1 MILTR
6 ADGSILSM
14 PARTSSRDD
23 EASPPAAG
31 ALERGAQEQLLRQIL
46 EGGPE
51 ARRLALGRFLDDCRG
66 PALCAV
72 HRTLAAC
79 GADRR
84 LAEEALQEATL
95 KLLAGGLQAFRAEA
109 APRTYFVRIAI
120 NAALDAV
127 RRQLRRRELGALE
140 QQPVMAAT
148 AEEQL
153 AAVELREALRRC
165 LDELPHRHRESVG
178 LYYLEEV
185 GDCAA
190 CARAAGVSRD
200 AFMQQISRA
209 RQRLADC
216 LRRRLR

>member
-1 MILTR
+1 
-6 ADGSILSM
+6 M
-14 PARTSSRDD
+14 PARTGSRDR
-23 EASPPAAG
+23 EAAPAVG
-31 ALERGAQEQLLRQIL
+31 ALERRAQEELLQQIL
-46 EGGPE
+46 LGDPE
-51 ARRLALGRFLDDCRG
+51 ERRLALARFLDDCRG

-95 KLLAGGLQAFRAEA
+95 KLLAGGLQAFRGQA
-109 APRTYFVRIAI
+109 APRSYFVRIAI

-127 RRQLRRRELGALE
+127 RRQLRRRELGGLE
-140 QQPVMAAT
+140 RQPAMAAS

-153 AAVELREALRRC
+153 AAVELREALRLC
-165 LDELPHRHRESVG
+165 LDELPDRYRQSVG

-185 GDCAA
+185 GDCAV